1 MSYLTIFLVTM
12 LPLNLSELLP
22 IILLLVSGIGLFLS
36 LWIIIPAPTF
46 SLLLLGV
53 GAPEVSPWLILLNG
67 IALLLSISQ
76 LKVGVFYNIALIASL
91 LGLLLSCLPL
101 IQLPAANA
109 KFAQEMAQVL
119 GKDYLTEIPVSLQT
133 QMRPQPFVLLDAFR
147 GIPLQEVRIQ
157 RGIIFASPDGVEL
170 KLNLYQPLVTGKYP
184 AIIIIYGGAWQN
196 GTANNDETFSRYMAG
211 QGYSVIAIDYRHAPQ
226 YKFPAQLEDVHTAL
240 QYIQDNAAQLEV
252 DCDRLAIMGRSAGG
266 HLAKLAAYQPNAM
279 PFRAVVSYYG
289 PTNLTEGYNE
299 PPFPNPIN
307 THAMLHDFLAGAPGE
322 IPEIY
327 HQASPFSYVRP
338 ALPPSL
344 LVYANKDHVVQAKFG
359 ERMYQKLRSVDNTT
373 IFIKIPWAEHAF
385 DAVSFGVSNQVAL
398 YYTERFLAWA
408 LLSTEFSD

>member
-1 MSYLTIFLVTM
+1 M
-12 LPLNLSELLP
+12 LPLNLSEVLP
-22 IILLLVSGIGLFLS
+22 IICLLVSGIGLFLS

-46 SLLLLGV
+46 SLLPLGV
-53 GAPEVSPWLILLNG
+53 GAPEISPWLILLNA
-67 IALLLSISQ
+67 IALLLTIAQ
-76 LKVGVFYNIALIASL
+76 LKVSVFYDVAFMASL

-119 GKDYLTEIPVSLQT
+119 GRDYLNKIPNSLQT
-133 QMRPQPFVLLDAFR
+133 QMRRHPFVLLDAFR

-157 RGIIFASPDGVEL
+157 RGVVFASPDGVDL
-170 KLNLYQPLVTGKYP
+170 KLNLYQPSVIGKYP
-184 AIIIIYGGAWQN
+184 AIIILYGGAWQQ
-196 GTANNDETFSRYMAG
+196 GTANNDEAFSRYMAG

-226 YKFPAQLEDVHTAL
+226 YKFPAQLEDVQTAL
-240 QYIQDNAAQLEV
+240 QYIQDNADQLEV

-266 HLAKLAAYQPNAM
+266 HLAKLTAYQPDAI

-289 PTNLTEGYNE
+289 PSNLTEGYNE

-307 THAMLHDFLAGAPGE
+307 TRAILHDFLAGAPLE

-327 HQASPFSYVRP
+327 QKASPFSYVRP

-344 LVYANKDHVVQAKFG
+344 LVYADKDHVVQAKFG
-359 ERMYQKLRSVDNTT
+359 DRLHQKLRSVGNPT
-373 IFIKIPWAEHAF
+373 IFLNIPWAEHAF
-385 DAVSFGVSNQVAL
+385 DAVFFGVSNQVAL

-408 LLSTEFSD
+408 LLIDRQI